1 MSQKYSFVQFGDF
14 MKTFVPGRNMGAEQ
28 LKSVGDLSEL
38 FKLNFR
44 KDKESSMYPI
54 FCKKFNIIQE
64 HAQSADRWMD
74 VADWHESTD
83 IDIRT
88 DIVLYPTTKAAR
100 DAYVMPVANSVAPER
115 RPFVARS
122 AWAWMKMFLE
132 CKPSEAGSGYSF
144 TGEFVQESTNGP
156 AARAQNV
163 KYASEIMLR
172 QHREFLFST
181 YATQSHV
188 AIFRWDRNGAIY
200 TKIDLRKDT
209 ANLFNFVYR
218 FARLASARQGFD
230 PTAGLAAKSDID
242 KWRAYT
248 SSNSTLMKLR
258 DSVLEDIVH
267 FPMYKMQCEQ
277 LPAEETEDEQP
288 SERRRTRKPKK
299 VPPKVYLVGRHAT
312 GECVPTGRCTRTYI
326 AYDLDSGDLVYI
338 KDSWRSKKNLHA
350 EADTYL
356 RLKKHGVQH
365 VATLLAGGDVGGSA
379 SPQHTVSQEYQPDGP
394 HKDFERAHHRV
405 VFKEIGRPLDGYPN
419 SGELMILVSHAAIG
433 HYEALTK
440 AGVLHRD
447 VSLSNMLIDVE
458 SPRKRLRG
466 FLTDWDLCRYLEDYH
481 QDLPP
486 SPARS
491 GTWPYLSAL
500 ALTYPKK
507 PQELS
512 DDLESFVNVIVCL
525 ALRFHPHKLSLNY
538 APGISGDALRLANK
552 GNTGLAQHIFNFF
565 YQDCL
570 CEGGYSSGGEM
581 KLLTILARGELPVY
595 LNAGPNGP
603 TPLARLIEDLYALL
617 RLHYNSIDF
626 DDMRR
631 YEVSVSGDMNSMA
644 LALPDDC
651 AESTAQEGSE
661 DEDTE
666 EDAALRVSFPK
677 MKTVRNE
684 PFVVEPVHIEWP
696 KGKPRPLD
704 THNHFLDIFERVIT
718 GHYGPILKICRRDKT
733 PDQLDGLLDL
743 DEAADKN
750 SSSSKRSRDSFADDG
765 LGLEFQEIYSKRVR
779 LDAGLYL
786 PLDPIPQDGGEDTT
800 NARSAQTGAEGS
812 GAPAEAD
819 AEVLPVTTNG
829 EEVAQPEGSKKSRA
843 RATRGRGRPAV
854 SVPTR
859 RSARTKTERKQ

>member
-14 MKTFVPGRNMGAEQ
+14 MKTFVPGRNMSAEQ
-28 LKSVGDLSEL
+28 LRSVGDLSEL

-64 HAQSADRWMD
+64 QAQSADRWKD

-88 DIVLYPTTKAAR
+88 DIALYPTTKAAR
-100 DAYVMPVANSVAPER
+100 DAYVMPVAESVTPER
-115 RPFVARS
+115 KPFVARS

-132 CKPSEAGSGYSF
+132 CKPSEAESGYSF

-172 QHREFLFST
+172 QHREFLFSL

-188 AIFRWDRNGAIY
+188 AIFRWDRNGAVY
-200 TKIDLRKDT
+200 TKIDLRKD
-209 ANLFNFVYR
+209 AKNLFNFVYR

-230 PTAGLAAKSDID
+230 PTVGLASKSDID

-258 DSVLEDIVH
+258 DGVFEDIVH
-267 FPMYKMQCEQ
+267 FPVYKMQCER
-277 LPAEETEDEQP
+277 LPAEETEEEQP
-288 SERRRTRKPKK
+288 SGRRRTRKPKK

-312 GECVPTGRCTRTYI
+312 GDCVPTGRCTRTYV
-326 AYDLDSGDLVYI
+326 AYDLEEDKLVYI

-419 SGELMILVSHAAIG
+419 SGELIILVSHAAIG
-433 HYEALTK
+433 HYEAWTK

-458 SPRKRLRG
+458 SPRKRLRC

-481 QDLPP
+481 QDLPS

-500 ALTYPKK
+500 ALAYPKK
-507 PQELS
+507 PQDLS
-512 DDLESFVNVIVCL
+512 DDLEAFVNVIVGL

-538 APGISGDALRLANK
+538 APDISGDALRLANK

-570 CEGGYSSGGEM
+570 CEGGYWSGGDM
-581 KLLTILARGELPVY
+581 KLLTILTRGKLPVY
-595 LNAGPNGP
+595 LKPGANGP
-603 TPLARLIEDLYALL
+603 TPLARLIDDLYALL
-617 RLHYNSIDF
+617 RLHYETIDF
-626 DDMRR
+626 DDMKR
-631 YEVSVSGDMNSMA
+631 YEVAVSGDQNA
-644 LALPDDC
+644 LSLLENGA
-651 AESTAQEGSE
+651 G
-661 DEDTE
+661 
-666 EDAALRVSFPK
+666 EDAQDDSDDSDSDVDATARVSFPWQDPVEDEVFG
-677 MKTVRNE
+677 T
-684 PFVVEPVHIEWP
+684 EPVHIEWP

-704 THNHFLDIFERVIT
+704 THGRFLKIFERAIT
-718 GHYGPILKICRRDKT
+718 GHYGPILKICRGDKT
-733 PDQLDGLLDL
+733 PDQLDGLLNL
-743 DEAADKN
+743 EEAADKK

-779 LDAGLYL
+779 LDPGFYM
-786 PLDPIPQDGGEDTT
+786 PLDPIPEDPEEDTA

-829 EEVAQPEGSKKSRA
+829 EGVAQPEGSKKSRA
-843 RATRGRGRPAV
+843 RATRGRGKPAV

-859 RSARTKTERKQ
+859 RSTRTKTERKT